1 MRGIAAI
8 CVAFLHFYEP
18 FQFGPQNWIPRGYL
32 AVDFFFCLS
41 GYVMAFAYDPS
52 RVELSPTE
60 LIKRRLI
67 RLHPLV
73 VIGSLLGFVVAV
85 LGRFYAPVAAALFNF
100 SVTEFF

>member
-8 CVAFLHFYEP
+8 CVAVLHFYEP
-18 FQFGPQNWIPRGYL
+18 FQFGPQNRIPHGYL

-67 RLHPLV
+67 RTPPTR
-73 VIGSLLGFVVAV
+73 AV
-85 LGRFYAPVAAALFNF
+85 LRDGW
-100 SVTEFF
+100 